1 MAFSPW
7 TAIAVAA
14 TAAKAYGTLYQ
25 GYAMA
30 AYYQGKADIALLQ
43 GRTKAVEAK
52 ENANIALRKMNE
64 TIASN
69 IAKGAAGG
77 VTPFDGSLS
86 VLNTMSMRYGVT
98 DFYQAKDTQEIVTA
112 FSVAEA
118 AMLNNAAKTTKK
130 GAIITAV
137 ADAAMGSYNI
147 FGT

>member
-1 MAFSPW
+1 MPINW
-7 TAIAVAA
+7 TAIAVTAV
-14 TAAKAYGTLYQ
+14 AAKTYGTLYQ

-77 VTPFDGSLS
+77 VTPFDGSMS
-86 VLNTMSMRYGVT
+86 VLNQMSMRYGVS
-98 DFYQAKDTQEIVTA
+98 DFFQSKDTKEVVEA

-118 AMLNNAAKTTKK
+118 AMLNNAAKTSKK

-147 FGT
+147 FKT

>member
-1 MAFSPW
+1 MAFPW
-7 TAIAVAA
+7 TAVAVAA

-43 GRTKAVEAK
+43 GRTKTVEAK
-52 ENANIALRKMNE
+52 ENANVALRKMNE

-98 DFYQAKDTQEIVTA
+98 DYYQAKDTQEIVTA

>member
-1 MAFSPW
+1 MAINW
-7 TAIAVAA
+7 TAIAVSAV
-14 TAAKAYGTLYQ
+14 AAKAYGTLYQ

>member
-1 MAFSPW
+1 MAINW
-7 TAIAVAA
+7 TAIAVTAV
-14 TAAKAYGTLYQ
+14 AAKAYGTLYQ

-98 DFYQAKDTQEIVTA
+98 DFYQSKDTQEIVTA

>member
-1 MAFSPW
+1 MAINW
-7 TAIAVAA
+7 TAIAVTAV
-14 TAAKAYGTLYQ
+14 AAKAYGTLYQ

-52 ENANIALRKMNE
+52 ENANVALRKMNE

-77 VTPFDGSLS
+77 VTPFDGSMS
-86 VLNTMSMRYGVT
+86 VLNQMSMRYGVT
-98 DFYQAKDTQEIVTA
+98 DFFQSKDTKQVVEA

-118 AMLNNAAKTTKK
+118 AMLNNAAKTSKK

>member
-1 MAFSPW
+1 MAINW
-7 TAIAVAA
+7 TAIAVTAV
-14 TAAKAYGTLYQ
+14 AAKAYGTLYQ

-43 GRTKAVEAK
+43 GKTKAVEAK

-147 FGT
+147 FKT

>member
-1 MAFSPW
+1 MAINW
-7 TAIAVAA
+7 TAIAVTAV
-14 TAAKAYGTLYQ
+14 AAKAYGTLYQ

-98 DFYQAKDTQEIVTA
+98 DFFQAKDTQEIVTA

-118 AMLNNAAKTTKK
+118 AMLNNAAKTSKK

-147 FGT
+147 FKT

>member
-7 TAIAVAA
+7 TAVAVAA

>member
-1 MAFSPW
+1 MAINW
-7 TAIAVAA
+7 TAIAVTAV
-14 TAAKAYGTLYQ
+14 AAKAYGTLYQ

-52 ENANIALRKMNE
+52 ENANVALRKMNE

-98 DFYQAKDTQEIVTA
+98 DYYQAKDTQEIVTA

-147 FGT
+147 FKT

>member
-7 TAIAVAA
+7 TAVAVAA

-52 ENANIALRKMNE
+52 ENANVALRKMNE

-98 DFYQAKDTQEIVTA
+98 DYYQAKDTQEIVTA

>member
-1 MAFSPW
+1 MAFPW
-7 TAIAVAA
+7 TAVAVAA

-30 AYYQGKADIALLQ
+30 AYYEGKADIALLQ

-147 FGT
+147 FKT

>member
-7 TAIAVAA
+7 TAVAVAA

-147 FGT
+147 FET

>member
-1 MAFSPW
+1 MNPW
-7 TAIAVAA
+7 TAVAVAA

>member
-1 MAFSPW
+1 MAINW
-7 TAIAVAA
+7 TAIAVTAV
-14 TAAKAYGTLYQ
+14 AAKAYGTLYQ

-30 AYYQGKADIALLQ
+30 AYYEGKAELALLQ

-98 DFYQAKDTQEIVTA
+98 DFYQAKDTQEIVKA

>member
-1 MAFSPW
+1 MPINW
-7 TAIAVAA
+7 TAIAVTAV
-14 TAAKAYGTLYQ
+14 AAKAYGTLYQ

-52 ENANIALRKMNE
+52 ENANVALRKMNE

-98 DFYQAKDTQEIVTA
+98 DYYQAKDTQEIVTA

>member
-1 MAFSPW
+1 MINW
-7 TAIAVAA
+7 TAIAVTAV
-14 TAAKAYGTLYQ
+14 AAKAYGTLYQ

-147 FGT
+147 FKT

>member
-1 MAFSPW
+1 MPINW
-7 TAIAVAA
+7 TAIAVTAV
-14 TAAKAYGTLYQ
+14 AAKAYGTLYQ

-30 AYYQGKADIALLQ
+30 AYYQGKADLALLQ
-43 GRTKAVEAK
+43 GRTKKVEAK

>member
-1 MAFSPW
+1 MPINW
-7 TAIAVAA
+7 TAIAVTAV
-14 TAAKAYGTLYQ
+14 AAKDYGTLYQ

-98 DFYQAKDTQEIVTA
+98 DYYQAKDTQEIVTA

>member
-1 MAFSPW
+1 MAINW
-7 TAIAVAA
+7 TAIAVTAV
-14 TAAKAYGTLYQ
+14 AAKAYGTLYQ

-52 ENANIALRKMNE
+52 ENANIALPKMNE

-86 VLNTMSMRYGVT
+86 VLNQMSMRYGVS
-98 DFYQAKDTQEIVTA
+98 DFFQSKDTKEVVEA

>member
-1 MAFSPW
+1 MAINW
-7 TAIAVAA
+7 TAIAVTAV
-14 TAAKAYGTLYQ
+14 AAKAYGTLYQ

-52 ENANIALRKMNE
+52 ENANVALRKMNE

-98 DFYQAKDTQEIVTA
+98 DYYQAKDTQEIVTA

>member
-1 MAFSPW
+1 MAINW
-7 TAIAVAA
+7 TAIAVTAV
-14 TAAKAYGTLYQ
+14 AAKAYGTLYQ

-118 AMLNNAAKTTKK
+118 AMLNNAAKTSKK

-147 FGT
+147 FET

>member
-1 MAFSPW
+1 MAINW
-7 TAIAVAA
+7 TAIAVTAV
-14 TAAKAYGTLYQ
+14 AAKAYGTLYQ

-147 FGT
+147 FKT

>member
-1 MAFSPW
+1 MAINW
-7 TAIAVAA
+7 TAIAVTAV
-14 TAAKAYGTLYQ
+14 AAKAYGTLYQ

-86 VLNTMSMRYGVT
+86 VLNQMSMRYGVT
-98 DFYQAKDTQEIVTA
+98 DFYQAKDTQEIVKA

>member
-1 MAFSPW
+1 MPINW
-7 TAIAVAA
+7 TAIAVTAV
-14 TAAKAYGTLYQ
+14 AAKAYGTLYQ

>member
-1 MAFSPW
+1 MAFPW
-7 TAIAVAA
+7 TAVAVAA

-30 AYYQGKADIALLQ
+30 AYYEGKADIALLQ

>member
-1 MAFSPW
+1 MAINW
-7 TAIAVAA
+7 TAIAVTAV
-14 TAAKAYGTLYQ
+14 AAKAYGTLYQ

-30 AYYQGKADIALLQ
+30 AYYEGQADIALLQ

>member
-7 TAIAVAA
+7 TAVAVAA

-30 AYYQGKADIALLQ
+30 AYYEGKAELALLQ
-43 GRTKAVEAK
+43 GKTKAVEAK

-147 FGT
+147 FKT

>member
-1 MAFSPW
+1 MPINW
-7 TAIAVAA
+7 TAIAVTAV
-14 TAAKAYGTLYQ
+14 AAKTYGTLYQ

-98 DFYQAKDTQEIVTA
+98 DFFQAKDTQEIVTA

-147 FGT
+147 FKT

>member
-1 MAFSPW
+1 MAINW
-7 TAIAVAA
+7 TAIAVTAV
-14 TAAKAYGTLYQ
+14 AAKAYGTLYQ

-86 VLNTMSMRYGVT
+86 VLNQMSMRYGVT

>member
-1 MAFSPW
+1 MSINW
-7 TAIAVAA
+7 TAIAVTAV
-14 TAAKAYGTLYQ
+14 AAKAYGTLYQ

-147 FGT
+147 FKT

>member
-1 MAFSPW
+1 MAFPW
-7 TAIAVAA
+7 TAVAVAA

-52 ENANIALRKMNE
+52 ENANVALRKMNE

-98 DFYQAKDTQEIVTA
+98 DYYQAKDTQEIVTA

-147 FGT
+147 FKT

>member
-1 MAFSPW
+1 MAINW
-7 TAIAVAA
+7 TAIAVTAV
-14 TAAKAYGTLYQ
+14 AAKAYGTLYQ

-30 AYYQGKADIALLQ
+30 AYYQGKADLALLQ
-43 GRTKAVEAK
+43 GRTKKVEAK

>member
-1 MAFSPW
+1 MAINW
-7 TAIAVAA
+7 TAIAVTAV
-14 TAAKAYGTLYQ
+14 AAKAYGTLYQ

-30 AYYQGKADIALLQ
+30 AYYQGKAEIALLQ

>member
-1 MAFSPW
+1 MAFPW
-7 TAIAVAA
+7 TAVAVAA

-112 FSVAEA
+112 CSVAEA

>member
-1 MAFSPW
+1 MAINW
-7 TAIAVAA
+7 TAIAVTAV
-14 TAAKAYGTLYQ
+14 AAKAYGTLYQ

-98 DFYQAKDTQEIVTA
+98 DYYQAKDTQEIVTA

>member
-1 MAFSPW
+1 MAFPW
-7 TAIAVAA
+7 TAVAVAA

>member
-1 MAFSPW
+1 MAINW
-7 TAIAVAA
+7 TAIAVTAV
-14 TAAKAYGTLYQ
+14 AAKAYGTLYQ

-30 AYYQGKADIALLQ
+30 AYYEGKAELALLQ
-43 GRTKAVEAK
+43 GKTKAVEAK

-147 FGT
+147 FRT

>member
-1 MAFSPW
+1 MAINW
-7 TAIAVAA
+7 TAIAVTAV
-14 TAAKAYGTLYQ
+14 AAKAYGTLYQ

-30 AYYQGKADIALLQ
+30 AYYEGKAELALLQ
-43 GRTKAVEAK
+43 GKTKAVEAK

-77 VTPFDGSLS
+77 VTPFDGSMS
-86 VLNTMSMRYGVT
+86 VLNQMSMRYGVT
-98 DFYQAKDTQEIVTA
+98 DFFQSKDTKQVVEA

-118 AMLNNAAKTTKK
+118 AMLNNAAKTSKK

-147 FGT
+147 FKT